1 MKKQTFADRAKQ
13 IMSKYKTRLGENFDK
28 GDALALEAMNQELSL
43 LRDEQET
50 ERAKLEFSM
59 TPDESLPMYI
69 TGGQTEIPYRSA
81 SEYPENQ
88 LTNVMAPWS
97 LDTYYPKPEASL
109 HNNIPAGSNVSIVT
123 DSSGKIKINTGATS
137 LPRLNLSPVPKYSG
151 GSSRKSSMPVDGGE
165 LDRLKTLNAWGF
177 QNHGYLNEGVS
188 KLQTPSLSNYK
199 APGLQ
204 KTNNILAT
212 DPAAGN
218 TPFKS
223 RVPWMGAVS
232 GIVGNL
238 LMNKQL
244 DLPEY
249 NPETYTPTRVSPH
262 LVNYSRSREQV
273 LGERDLAD
281 NMILNSAKGT
291 GSQNQ
296 LMESLLAGKTATQRT
311 AGQQFNASLENESN
325 TNAQIRNQADQ
336 MSAQLSADAARMNMQ
351 NQLYSNQVKRE
362 NMLMNAERKNAKIQ
376 GITDS
381 ATGYFK
387 DRIAADRY
395 DNMLQMMA
403 PDNYSV
409 VAGQDSKLRKFFDVS
424 PTIKMI
430 LSGTDSMK
438 KENGGYIGDIQL
450 FGDEKYEKL
459 MMRLNKDKKK

>member
-1 MKKQTFADRAKQ
+1 MFP
-13 IMSKYKTRLGENFDK
+13 
-28 GDALALEAMNQELSL
+28 
-43 LRDEQET
+43 
-50 ERAKLEFSM
+50 M
-59 TPDESLPMYI
+59 TPDESLPMH
-69 TGGQTEIPYRSA
+69 TNGGQTEIPYRSA

-88 LTNVMAPWS
+88 LTNIMAPWS
-97 LDTYYPKPEASL
+97 LDTYYPKLAASS

-151 GSSRKSSMPVDGGE
+151 GSGRKSSVPAAQGPQFGGGIPQN
-165 LDRLKTLNAWGF
+165 LGF
-177 QNHGYLNEGVS
+177 VAEGTS
-188 KLQTPSLSNYK
+188 KLNMPAFSNT
-199 APGLQ
+199 AGLGMNELAG
-204 KTNNILAT
+204 TNNVLA
-212 DPAAGN
+212 DNSNAANAGAE
-218 TPFKS
+218 PFKS
-223 RVPWMGAVS
+223 RVPWMGAAS

-249 NPETYTPTRVSPH
+249 NPETYTPTRLSPH
-262 LVNYSRSREQV
+262 LVNYGRSREQV
-273 LGERDLAD
+273 MNERDLAD
-281 NMILNSAKGT
+281 NMILSSAKGT

-296 LMESLLAGKTATQRT
+296 LMETLLAGKTATQRT

-336 MSAQLSADAARMNMQ
+336 MNAQLNADAARMNMQ
-351 NQLYSNQVKRE
+351 NQLYSNQIKRE

-387 DRIAADRY
+387 DRMAAGQY

-403 PDNYSV
+403 PDNYS
-409 VAGQDSKLRKFFDVS
+409 ATSGEDSIWRKIFGMS
-424 PTIKMI
+424 PDMNMI
-430 LSGTDSMK
+430 LKGSDSIK
-438 KENGGYIGDIQL
+438 KEKGGYIGDIQL